1 MSNLHWCL
9 ANITKNNCCFE
20 LQCFLEQYDLIYI
33 LTRTIHESTKQSCQ
47 KFHKQ
52 TKTSMYEIKT
62 NLGFIG
68 VFDFLSCKPTSMQ
81 SLLHS
86 YWHVIYYFGQVMH
99 LCKYAR
105 VDFIKTYLKPLQ
117 TQRAQT

>member
-1 MSNLHWCL
+1 
-9 ANITKNNCCFE
+9 
-20 LQCFLEQYDLIYI
+20 
-33 LTRTIHESTKQSCQ
+33 
-47 KFHKQ
+47 
-52 TKTSMYEIKT
+52 MYEIKT